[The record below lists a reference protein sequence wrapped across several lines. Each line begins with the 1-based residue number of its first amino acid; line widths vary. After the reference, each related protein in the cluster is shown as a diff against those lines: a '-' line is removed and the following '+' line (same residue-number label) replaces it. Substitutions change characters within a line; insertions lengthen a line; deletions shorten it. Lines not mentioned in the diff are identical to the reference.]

1 MDYGKLLSRAGHI
14 IWRNKIIWLFGFLA
28 ALGSGGGG
36 GGNFNFRSSGRVNVP
51 ESGGLGDFD
60 LPPEFQ
66 RALTQLLSNESLLI
80 AIAVTLVVLSLIV
93 GLIVALIAALG
104 HAGMVD
110 MTREADETETTSLGT
125 GWRTGLRRMAPT
137 FFIRFL
143 LGLPTV
149 LIVLAGLAPFL
160 LSLIPLIG
168 RASGRVANDAAVAG
182 LLTTLFACFLPAL
195 CVGLL
200 LSIPLQV
207 LETLAIRALVLE
219 DQGVFGGLRRGWS
232 VLTGNLG
239 QVLVLWLIFLVLGL
253 LVGVVVGLP
262 LGLIAMATALPL
274 ALLAAASPIFI
285 VPLLLIGLLLGLLSA
300 AIRSVVEAF
309 TSAVWTLAYRQ
320 WSPPT
325 GVPVPVA

>member
-1 MDYGKLLSRAGHI
+1 MDYGKLLSRAWHI
-14 IWRNKIIWLFGFLA
+14 VWRNKIIWLFGFLA

-36 GGNFNFRSSGRVNVP
+36 GSNFNFRSSERVSAP
-51 ESGGLGDFD
+51 QSGGFGNFD

-66 RALTQLLSNESLLI
+66 RALVQLLSNESLLI
-80 AIAVTLVVLSLIV
+80 AIAVTLVALSLIV

-110 MTREADETETTSLGT
+110 MTREADETETTSLGA
-125 GWRTGLRRMAPT
+125 GWRAGWRRMLPV
-137 FFIRFL
+137 FLIRFL
-143 LGLPTV
+143 LGLPTFL
-149 LIVLAGLAPFL
+149 LIMAGVIPFILSFVPLLGRGEMGDAALVGALMAGL
-160 LSLIPLIG
+160 
-168 RASGRVANDAAVAG
+168 
-182 LLTTLFACFLPAL
+182 ACFLPAL

-200 LSIPLQV
+200 LSLPLQV
-207 LETLAIRALVLE
+207 LETLSIRASVRE
-219 DQGVFGGLRRGWS
+219 DQGVLGGLRRGWS

-239 QVLVLWLIFLVLGL
+239 EVLVLWLIFLVLGL
-253 LVGVVVGLP
+253 IVGVVVGLP
-262 LGLIAMATALPL
+262 IGLVAMATAFPL

-320 WSPPT
+320 WSPRAGIPT
-325 GVPVPVA
+325 PMA